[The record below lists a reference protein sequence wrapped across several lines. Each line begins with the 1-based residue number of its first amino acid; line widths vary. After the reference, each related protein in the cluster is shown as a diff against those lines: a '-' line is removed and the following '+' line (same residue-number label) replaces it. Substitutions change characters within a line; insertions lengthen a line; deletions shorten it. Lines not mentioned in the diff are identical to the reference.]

1 MADFSAQMPPFKS
14 VRIVGSGL
22 IGTSIGLAL
31 VSRGVEVEMVDIDP
45 RAQAL
50 ARDLVKSRDLTDP
63 ELTVLALPTS
73 ALSGALEEQ
82 FFINPGSKFID
93 IGSVKTKPLLDV
105 SKSKVLRS
113 NFLAT
118 HPMAGREVG
127 GAESA
132 RADLFQSRTWVY
144 IPSDLAGTPVDPD
157 LLNSGIWMIKALGG
171 VPVAMQ
177 ADEHDRAVA
186 LVSHLPQALASLLA
200 GQLISGDPSSLAL
213 AGAGL
218 RDTTRIAASNPALW
232 DEILT
237 SNSQELLPLLINLQ
251 SDLSALISAFQAG
264 ESVAKFIEDGNQGR
278 ALIPG
283 KHGGVAREYTY
294 LPVVIEDKPGQLS
307 ALVSECAAV
316 NVNIE
321 DLSIE
326 HSPGQFT
333 GLITLALSENDA
345 QILSAHLIG
354 SGWNVHAPR

>member
-1 MADFSAQMPPFKS
+1 MDQFSHANAPFKS
-14 VRIVGSGL
+14 ARIIGSGL

-31 VSRGVEVEMVDIDP
+31 VARGVEVDMRDIDS
-45 RAQAL
+45 RAQLL
-50 ARDLVKSRDLTDP
+50 ARDLIKSSEVTHSDITI
-63 ELTVLALPTS
+63 LALPSSAVAS
-73 ALSGALEEQ
+73 ALETEFAL
-82 FFINPGSKFID
+82 NPASKFID

-105 SKSKVLRS
+105 SASPVQSS

-144 IPSDLAGTPVDPD
+144 LPVDLNSEPVDPD
-157 LLNSGIWMIKALGG
+157 LVAAGLWLIEALGAT
-171 VPVAMQ
+171 PVAMTAQ
-177 ADEHDRAVA
+177 EHDRAVA
-186 LVSHLPQALASLLA
+186 LVSHLPQAVASLLA
-200 GQLISGDPSSLAL
+200 AQLSLGESSALSL

-218 RDTTRIAASNPALW
+218 RDTTRIAASNSGLW
-232 DEILT
+232 DEIFTL
-237 SNSQELLPLLINLQ
+237 NAGELLPLLINLQ
-251 SDLSALISAFQAG
+251 SDLAELI
-264 ESVAKFIEDGNQGR
+264 ESLKSGKSVSSFIEKGNQGR

-294 LPVVIEDKPGQLS
+294 LPVVIEDKPGQLAS
-307 ALVSECAAV
+307 LVSECAAA

-321 DLSIE
+321 DLTIE

-333 GLITLALSENDA
+333 GLITLALSKSDA
-345 QILSAHLIG
+345 DVLSKHLIA